1 MFNLA
6 HTSTGELKTK
16 SGAYKVETSNHYE
29 ERLGF
34 HEVGFLTGKIGDG
47 EFFFFF
53 GSVLNEENEEKR
65 MLEFCSA
72 FFFFSCG
79 QVSWSLAWQ
88 REDIFYIKKQISQEC
103 RKTQIFL
110 GIKLLI

>member
-34 HEVGFLTGKIGDG
+34 HEVGFLTVKIGDG
-47 EFFFFF
+47 EFFFLF
-53 GSVLNEENEEKR
+53 GSVLNGENEEKKTL
-65 MLEFCSA
+65 MFCFA
-72 FFFFSCG
+72 PFFSHVG
-79 QVSWSLAWQ
+79 RLVGVLHGKGRTFFTLKNKSAKSAGRPKYFW
-88 REDIFYIKKQISQEC
+88 E
-103 RKTQIFL
+103 
-110 GIKLLI
+110 